1 MFVFFLKKTDSRI
14 SRRTHKSVAILSRK
28 AASEKEAGR
37 FLEGCHANR
46 SQKGRSITGKEDTG
60 SRLLRVDTY
69 AGFGGYTRLI
79 RAQSL
84 MYHQTGTFLLAA
96 RMVGRMGGWR
106 GMPKVIID

>member
-1 MFVFFLKKTDSRI
+1 M
-14 SRRTHKSVAILSRK
+14 
-28 AASEKEAGR
+28 
-37 FLEGCHANR
+37 
-46 SQKGRSITGKEDTG
+46 
-60 SRLLRVDTY
+60 LRVDTY

-106 GMPKVIID
+106 VILEVIID